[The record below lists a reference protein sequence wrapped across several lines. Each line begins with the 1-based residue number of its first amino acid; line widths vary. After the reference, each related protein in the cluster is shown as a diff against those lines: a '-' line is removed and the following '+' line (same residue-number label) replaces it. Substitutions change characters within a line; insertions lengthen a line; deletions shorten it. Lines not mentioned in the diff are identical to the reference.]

1 MFFDMYVMNVLDV
14 CQNMYF
20 FIFFCR
26 CFCVCI
32 IANVCIFAKNAFEY
46 YF

>member
-20 FIFFCR
+20 FIFLSVFLCL
-26 CFCVCI
+26 
-32 IANVCIFAKNAFEY
+32 Y
-46 YF
+46 YC